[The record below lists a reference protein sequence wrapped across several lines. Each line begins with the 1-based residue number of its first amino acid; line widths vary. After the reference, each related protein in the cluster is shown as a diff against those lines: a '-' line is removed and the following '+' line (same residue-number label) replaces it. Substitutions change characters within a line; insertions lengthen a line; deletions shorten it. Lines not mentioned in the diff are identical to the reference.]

1 MAFGSKGVYRFRVRM
16 TDLMVTPDLFRQI
29 LGNWASGVSIVA
41 TSGRDGRP
49 YGLTVSSFTSVSLNP
64 PLILVCLDNRI
75 SGLQAFKDSGKFGV
89 SVLSEEQAELSTL
102 FAKKDTDRPPEL
114 YFEGAFG
121 VPLIKG
127 ALVTLECTTWAI
139 YDGGDHQ
146 ILVGE
151 MQAAEVGSAKD
162 GKGPLLYCRG
172 RYGTLA

>member
-1 MAFGSKGVYRFRVRM
+1 M
-16 TDLMVTPDLFRQI
+16 TDLMVTPELFRQI

-41 TSGRDGRP
+41 TPGRDGLP
-49 YGLTVSSFTSVSLNP
+49 YGLTVSSFTSLSLNP

-75 SGLQAFKDSGKFGV
+75 SGLQAFKDSGKFSV
-89 SVLSEEQAELSTL
+89 SVLSEGQSELSTL

-114 YFEGAFG
+114 YFEGVTG

-127 ALVTLECTTWAI
+127 ALVTLECTTWAL

-151 MQAAEVGSAKD
+151 MQAAELGTAND
-162 GKGPLLYCRG
+162 GKGPLLYFRG
-172 RYGTLA
+172 KYRELV